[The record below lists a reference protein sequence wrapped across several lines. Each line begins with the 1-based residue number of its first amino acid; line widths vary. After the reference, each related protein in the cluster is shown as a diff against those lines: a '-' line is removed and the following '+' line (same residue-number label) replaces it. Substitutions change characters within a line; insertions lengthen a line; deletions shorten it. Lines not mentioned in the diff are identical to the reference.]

1 MPPKKAKVKVSKSTK
16 SGTKQGVKINIV
28 IDQSKKTRG
37 GNAPKPPIV
46 RRALPAFSAMPQ
58 GPSYVGQQYRTTTQD
73 SPLNIST
80 IDYNILGKRVFNHL
94 LEESQNREKSASG
107 FSGFQTAGSQAN
119 QIFDGIYRPGSR
131 GEPIILEPQNDI
143 STAVDRYITDDP
155 QTNSIISANKLD
167 NRGSRLPQIGENSIV
182 ELNAEERRDNALD
195 NLVSHEQKSRA
206 EIDVNTA
213 LDEDLLEEIEDD
225 EGFVLKEISSLIAQE
240 QRGKELLLESE
251 EDKFRGRNVT
261 SKMRKKIYDIYELP
275 PTPQR
280 NAPLNSLRDYI
291 TKLNEQFGTSY
302 ETNFKGKRA
311 QEDLRRVIRI
321 ALLKEYDEQT
331 A

>member
-119 QIFDGIYRPGSR
+119 QIFDGIYRPGRR

-143 STAVDRYITDDP
+143 STAVDRYVTDDP
-155 QTNSIISANKLD
+155 ETNSIIIANKLD
-167 NRGSRLPQIGENSIV
+167 NRGSRLPQIGENSIF
-182 ELNAEERRDNALD
+182 ELTAEERRDNALD
-195 NLVSHEQKSRA
+195 NLVLHEKKSRA
-206 EIDVNTA
+206 EIDVNNA
-213 LDEDLLEEIEDD
+213 LDEDLYEENQEQIPTESGQMVVSGKSEDIPESPPTISELGVTQERRAVTNHWDLPPIPTASKKTSPAVMREYYKKFIAASGEAYNQNIEKNKEKMHKAMTDIAD
-225 EGFVLKEISSLIAQE
+225 RKYKEIFL
-240 QRGKELLLESE
+240 
-251 EDKFRGRNVT
+251 
-261 SKMRKKIYDIYELP
+261 
-275 PTPQR
+275 
-280 NAPLNSLRDYI
+280 
-291 TKLNEQFGTSY
+291 
-302 ETNFKGKRA
+302 KR
-311 QEDLRRVIRI
+311 
-321 ALLKEYDEQT
+321 
-331 A
+331 